1 MNTLISS
8 AGVFGGF
15 AIGTAVILMGSTYA
29 TCEKMDMSVS
39 VKDGAIAA
47 AVPAIAYFLASY
59 FEFIRTPFVD
69 FYTSFGVLEP
79 WTTRVALGHMILIFL
94 WPMTVWALHDATSK
108 TCVASVDEMSKFKTE
123 LLAKLNEKK
132 NKDARTTTTPPVSA

>member
-1 MNTLISS
+1 
-8 AGVFGGF
+8 
-15 AIGTAVILMGSTYA
+15 
-29 TCEKMDMSVS
+29 MSVS